1 MRSNK
6 KNYRLLIQK
15 LHSIGYL
22 RFTQSPK
29 AHAGMFFVHKSDKK
43 KIRLIVDA
51 RPANQIFRSPPSVQL
66 CTSEGF
72 ARIEVEVPS
81 HIRPG
86 TADFK
91 AHLEA
96 RGLFFGL
103 ADVKDC
109 FHRMRQP
116 LWLSKY
122 FCWDPIPVSWIKG
135 LQGTVLEGKKLTS
148 HDYVHPMPASLCMGF
163 SWSLYFAQLANETL
177 MSKIPSLVG
186 SQLVS
191 DKGPPIVFGPEASEQ
206 IRHYVY
212 VDNLGIISPH
222 EALVKKSLDELG
234 PGFDDRGL
242 VLHPGEIQHEHI
254 QALGCSMRGDIMA
267 TRVSPSRFVRLRQ
280 AIGGVLQRKK
290 VSGRLIEIVLGH
302 VTFCCLCNRQLLS
315 IFSAIYK
322 FIRRNYFAPTKLWD
336 SVRRELW
343 AFRSLMIYLHSDWWR
358 PWNPLVS
365 SSDASLEGYGISTSF
380 WKPSDVAACGRRLER
395 SRFKKAASTA
405 ARDHALTS
413 AGFVKDDLTESWRR
427 QEITSEE
434 LLEASGWEIS
444 DDFVEIPGRLLAKPL
459 WEPKLWGR
467 WGYEA
472 GILELEGRALVKSL
486 RRIALSP
493 YGTDIRQL
501 LLVDN
506 MSVALAFD
514 RFRSRNY
521 RLLKQIRKFSSYL
534 LSRNIATTVR
544 WIPSELNSSDEPSRF
559 FSQEESKLLTH
570 LIPVAGN
577 GSHGTKE
584 NSELGSSSLRAKE
597 VSSSSERSPEAAS
610 KEVRP
615 CQPKRCAGEDHSGA
629 RSADDP
635 EPSTLPLHFAR
646 CGSLAARSESDE
658 SPEDPFSKLHQ
669 QHVRKGE
676 DGEEKESKAVSQ
688 IGGWGHGQH
697 RPFTFGEECSW
708 STEPQVLH
716 SRDGGVQDV
725 CYPRGLDLKDPENVD
740 RLLVDYMNGLY
751 LKGFQAYRGDR
762 LAAAMLHFHPQFGK
776 MGAEKLPRMWRAL
789 RGFRKLTLGKSRLAY
804 PLMVWAA
811 VASELRRMGKLR
823 MALFLL
829 VSLSSYARP
838 SELIRLQ
845 VYSLVRPS
853 PGVTSSWTLLM
864 SPEERPDR
872 TKTGEFDTSI
882 ALDSPYMI
890 PWSHTLFGYLKQT
903 HPSNPLWDFDYNQY
917 CRDFQKAVASLGLDL
932 TPYLTRHSGPS
943 IDRSRGYRSQLE
955 VQKRGQW
962 KSQSSVMRYE
972 KAARLAA
979 TTENL
984 PALTA
989 GSARK
994 SLGRSCWGPAKFPP
1008 T

>member
-1 MRSNK
+1 MTGYANGPSLSPGVGPHLQDRAARLDPSDRARDIFPLPCPPKVCQDHYLSRRSQQRFCRKARVLDDSREAVKALNWMNGFSPTDEFDFQPDDMQKEVVGRIMHLTKLAWEPGTLPIVPGCEAALKELLKGRSEYEDPALPVTLARFELERISMPETLDDVPEVADLLPEEARQYLKSPELMVREDVPQEGLIKPYWDPLLRSNK

-15 LHSIGYL
+15 LHSIRYL

-322 FIRRNYFAPTKLWD
+322 FSRRNYFAPTKLWD

-365 SSDASLEGYGISTSF
+365 SSDSSLEGYGISTSF

-669 QHVRKGE
+669 QHVRGRWKGE

-688 IGGWGHGQH
+688 IWWMGSWTTPTFHFWRRVQLVH
-697 RPFTFGEECSW
+697 RAT
-708 STEPQVLH
+708 STTQPRWRS
-716 SRDGGVQDV
+716 SR
-725 CYPRGLDLKDPENVD
+725 C
-740 RLLVDYMNGLY
+740 LL
-751 LKGFQAYRGDR
+751 
-762 LAAAMLHFHPQFGK
+762 
-776 MGAEKLPRMWRAL
+776 
-789 RGFRKLTLGKSRLAY
+789 
-804 PLMVWAA
+804 
-811 VASELRRMGKLR
+811 
-823 MALFLL
+823 
-829 VSLSSYARP
+829 
-838 SELIRLQ
+838 
-845 VYSLVRPS
+845 S
-853 PGVTSSWTLLM
+853 PGAWT
-864 SPEERPDR
+864 
-872 TKTGEFDTSI
+872 
-882 ALDSPYMI
+882 
-890 PWSHTLFGYLKQT
+890 
-903 HPSNPLWDFDYNQY
+903 
-917 CRDFQKAVASLGLDL
+917 
-932 TPYLTRHSGPS
+932 
-943 IDRSRGYRSQLE
+943 
-955 VQKRGQW
+955 
-962 KSQSSVMRYE
+962 
-972 KAARLAA
+972 
-979 TTENL
+979 
-984 PALTA
+984 
-989 GSARK
+989 
-994 SLGRSCWGPAKFPP
+994 
-1008 T
+1008 